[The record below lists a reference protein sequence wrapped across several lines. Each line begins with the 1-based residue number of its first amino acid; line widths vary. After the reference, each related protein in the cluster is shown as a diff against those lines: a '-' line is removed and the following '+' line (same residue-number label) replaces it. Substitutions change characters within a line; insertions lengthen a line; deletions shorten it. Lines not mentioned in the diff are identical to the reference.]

1 MKKFYKLV
9 SHTPHSGGYHI
20 LLDGRTVKRPSKV
33 DLLVPTQVM
42 ADEIVKEWAA
52 QGEAV
57 IPDTMPITQ
66 ILITCQDCVVQ
77 NRTVM
82 QESVLKYLDTDLI
95 CYPAE
100 GPEGLRVMQDE
111 RWAIW
116 REWFDKRF
124 GVKLKTTTGL
134 AALKQE
140 KASHEAAL
148 AYVEAMDDERFT
160 VLQLV
165 TSLSGSLILALAF
178 AEGEA
183 EAQDILNAAF
193 AEEDYHAGVYD
204 AQKYGDDPML
214 AKRRSAITR
223 DLNAARVFLGCL
235 KF

>member
-20 LLDGRTVKRPSKV
+20 LLDGRAVKRPSKAELV
-33 DLLVPTQVM
+33 VPTQVM

-57 IPDTMPITQ
+57 IPDTMPLTQ
-66 ILITCQDCVVQ
+66 ILITCQDRVAQ
-77 NRTVM
+77 NRASI
-82 QESVLKYLDTDLI
+82 QEGVLKYLDTDLI

-100 GPEGLRVMQDE
+100 GPEGLSAMQDD
-111 RWAIW
+111 RWGRW
-116 REWFDKRF
+116 RGWFESRF
-124 GVKLKTTTGL
+124 GVGLKTTTGL

-140 KASHEAAL
+140 KAAHEAAL
-148 AYVEAMDDERFT
+148 SYVGALDDERFT

-165 TSLSGSLILALAF
+165 TSLCGSLILALAF

-204 AQKYGDDPML
+204 AEKYGDDPML
-214 AKRRSAITR
+214 AKRRDAMTR
-223 DLNAARVFLGCL
+223 DLNAARVFLDCL
-235 KF
+235 